1 MGKINLLNLTLK
13 ITQWQYN
20 WKSSFNYLAMNH
32 NSNHK
37 IFSMEE
43 ALGDYLIK
51 DPHFADVE
59 MDSGK
64 LGN

>member
-1 MGKINLLNLTLK
+1 
-13 ITQWQYN
+13 
-20 WKSSFNYLAMNH
+20 MNH

-43 ALGDYLIK
+43 ALGDLLIK

-64 LGN
+64 LGNWNE